1 MTMDKDFIILMLM
14 ARYSISY
21 MESKALVHKIMIKD
35 KLQDFYDFLAT
46 FPSYEEVINY
56 DEL

>member
-1 MTMDKDFIILMLM
+1 MDKDFIILMLM

-21 MESKALVHKIMIKD
+21 VESKALVQKVIIKD
-35 KLQDFYDFLAT
+35 KLQDFYDFLTT

>member
-1 MTMDKDFIILMLM
+1 MDKDFIILMLM

-21 MESKALVHKIMIKD
+21 AESKALVHKIMIKD
-35 KLQDFYDFLAT
+35 KLQEFYDFLAT